1 MTVLEAAM
9 ARASARVDRAL
20 DRFLIKAAVDP
31 AVIHKA
37 MRYSVFAGGKRLRP
51 FLCLGAAQLCGGR
64 AGAALPTACALEAL
78 HTYSLIHDD
87 LPAMDDDDLR
97 RGRPT
102 NHKVFGEGMAIL
114 AGDALLTFAFELMA
128 RNARVP
134 GVKPAGALAA
144 IETIARE
151 AGTLGMVGGQAADLK
166 AEGWHGHPARAN
178 RAWNPL
184 PRKQNKPRERLL
196 DFIHSRKTGA
206 LIRASLKAGALLVG
220 APKDRINALDDYGRW
235 IGLAFQIA
243 DDVLDVAGDKAL
255 LGKNGSDRDN
265 GKLTFPAVY
274 GLEESR
280 RRARAAADK
289 AKRALAPFGRKAA
302 LFEALA
308 DFIVNR
314 KK

>member
-1 MTVLEAAM
+1 MEVAM

-20 DRFLIKAAVDP
+20 DRFLVKAVVDP

-51 FLCLGAAQLCGGR
+51 FLCLGAAKLCGGR

-102 NHKVFGEGMAIL
+102 SHKVFGEGIAIL

-151 AGTLGMVGGQAADLK
+151 AGTLGMVGGQAADLA
-166 AEGWHGHPARAN
+166 AEARSRHPAQG
-178 RAWNPL
+178 
-184 PRKQNKPRERLL
+184 PRRRPNKSQERLL
-196 DFIHSRKTGA
+196 GFIHSRKTGA

-220 APKDRINALDDYGRW
+220 APKARIKALDDYGRW
-235 IGLAFQIA
+235 IGVAFQIA
-243 DDVLDVAGDKAL
+243 DDVLDVVGDKAL

-265 GKLTFPAVY
+265 GKLTFPSVY
-274 GLEESR
+274 GLDESR

-289 AKRALAPFGRKAA
+289 AKQALAPFGRKAA